1 MYNDPDNVVDYNDL
15 ALFNFTVGVPDN
27 STGSSFSVVAILKFS
42 NYKFEVTVTNNS
54 QECFIITPAIKTET
68 NLSKR

>member
-1 MYNDPDNVVDYNDL
+1 MYNDPDNKVDYNDL

-27 STGSSFSVVAILKFS
+27 STGSSFSVVAIIKFS
-42 NYKFEVTVTNNS
+42 NSQFEATVTDNS

-68 NLSKR
+68 NVSKR

>member
-1 MYNDPDNVVDYNDL
+1 MYNDPEDTNDL

-42 NYKFEVTVTNNS
+42 NYKFEVTVTEQS
-54 QECFIITPAIKTET
+54 QECFIITPAIIAKPYV
-68 NLSKR
+68 SKG